1 MLGVTLFL
9 AAAGFAPCSTATT
22 HLGWSPIVAQTQQ
35 CAISPMMFSG
45 GSSSTPKKRIVK
57 KPIAKK
63 VGAKVGNPS
72 ESPSQL
78 FGRLA
83 APIFVPPSRPDLLPK
98 QPIAKKPVAKKPI
111 AKNSQKPIAKKPI
124 AKQPIVKKPIAKKP
138 IAKKPVAKKP
148 AAKKPVAKKTIGRVV
163 PTIPAVK
170 KFADPVKQAAATRA
184 AFEKRQAAE
193 FKKRGQT
200 VGRVV
205 LTKVATST
213 VAKKPTVV
221 NSIKKAR
228 DPAKQAAL
236 AQKQAAAIRAA
247 FEKREKAE
255 LRQKMMAGR

>member
-111 AKNSQKPIAKKPI
+111 AKNSQ
-124 AKQPIVKKPIAKKP
+124 KPIAKKP